1 VETCTSSRWL
11 NKMFISAPAP
21 SEERRFMSDIDGLAN
36 LKSVD
41 LSADIAAVSLV
52 LTGEFDE
59 KIKEYVAAKAD
70 FEKIGSF
77 KAAEKK
83 AAKLVAD
90 AEAQLAD
97 VISKGHAL
105 DERENLL
112 AEREAALET
121 SKVNVQQWLD
131 EVNDKIA
138 KLEKAERALDAKEA
152 SIKANAEAEAENIRT
167 EKARLTEENERLAAE
182 REAFN
187 AKLAALR
194 A

>member
-1 VETCTSSRWL
+1 
-11 NKMFISAPAP
+11 MFISAPAP
-21 SEERRFMSDIDGLAN
+21 SEERHFMSDIDGLAN

-52 LTGEFDE
+52 LTGQFDE
-59 KIKEYVAAKAD
+59 KIKEYTAAKAD

-97 VISKGHAL
+97 VIGKGHAL
-105 DERENLL
+105 DKRENSL
-112 AEREAALET
+112 ADRENAMETAKANFDLAA
-121 SKVNVQQWLD
+121 S
-131 EVNDKIA
+131 EVDKKLA
-138 KLEKAERALDAKEA
+138 KFESFEKFLDAKEA
-152 SIKANAEAEAENIRT
+152 SIKANAEAEAENIRL
-167 EKARLTEENERLAAE
+167 EKVRLTEEHQRLATE

>member
-1 VETCTSSRWL
+1 
-11 NKMFISAPAP
+11 MFISAPAP
-21 SEERRFMSDIDGLAN
+21 TEARDFMSDIDGLAN

-52 LTGEFDE
+52 LTGKFDD
-59 KIKEYVAAKAD
+59 KIKEYAAVKAD
-70 FEKIGSF
+70 FEKIKSL

-83 AAKLVAD
+83 IIKSLAH
-90 AEAQLAD
+90 AEAQLAE

-105 DERENLL
+105 DERENSL

-121 SKVNVQQWLD
+121 VRVNIDLSLNQANSKF
-131 EVNDKIA
+131 A
-138 KLEKAERALDAKEA
+138 KLEKAELALEAQEA
-152 SIKANAEAEAENIRT
+152 SIKANAEAEAENIRL
-167 EKARLTEENERLAAE
+167 EKVRLTEENERLAAE

-187 AKLAALR
+187 AKLALLR

>member
-1 VETCTSSRWL
+1 
-11 NKMFISAPAP
+11 MFISAPAP

-70 FEKIGSF
+70 FEKIESF
-77 KAAEKK
+77 KTAEKK

-105 DERENLL
+105 DERENSL
-112 AEREAALET
+112 ADRENAMETAKANLDLAA
-121 SKVNVQQWLD
+121 S
-131 EVNDKIA
+131 EVDKKLA
-138 KLEKAERALDAKEA
+138 KFESFEKFLDAKEA
-152 SIKANAEAEAENIRT
+152 SIKANAEAEAENIRL
-167 EKARLTEENERLAAE
+167 EKVRLTEENERLAAE

>member
-1 VETCTSSRWL
+1 
-11 NKMFISAPAP
+11 
-21 SEERRFMSDIDGLAN
+21 MSDIDGLAN

-52 LTGEFDE
+52 LTGQFDE
-59 KIKEYVAAKAD
+59 KIKEYTAAKAD

-105 DERENLL
+105 DERENSL
-112 AEREAALET
+112 ADRENAMKTAKANLDLAA
-121 SKVNVQQWLD
+121 S
-131 EVNDKIA
+131 EVDKKLA
-138 KLEKAERALDAKEA
+138 KFESFEKFLDAKEA
-152 SIKANAEAEAENIRT
+152 SIKANAEAEAENISSEDILKT
-167 EKARLTEENERLAAE
+167 LFESIEVP
-182 REAFN
+182 
-187 AKLAALR
+187 
-194 A
+194 